1 MTHHLLLAALLL
13 ATALPVTAGDIVRRG
28 SGAFPIA
35 SSISVPPGAE
45 LVFVSGVLA
54 DVADAD
60 APPGSIERLGDTATQ
75 TRSVLGKIARELEA
89 AGLGLHDVVKMTVF
103 LMGDPARDGAM
114 DFAGMMQA
122 YREFFGTDA
131 QPKLPARTALQ
142 VAALPLPG
150 ALVEIEVIAAR
161 VPAKD

>member
-1 MTHHLLLAALLL
+1 MTQRLFLATLLL
-13 ATALPVTAGDIVRRG
+13 ATALPVAAGDIARRG
-28 SGAFPIA
+28 GTAFPIA
-35 SSISVPPGAE
+35 SSVSVPPGAE
-45 LVFVSGVLA
+45 LVFVSGMLA
-54 DVADAD
+54 DVAKAD

-89 AGLGLHDVVKMTVF
+89 AGLGLGDVVKMTVF

-122 YREFFGTDA
+122 YREFFGTEA
-131 QPKLPARTALQ
+131 QPRLPARTALQ

-161 VPAKD
+161 LPAKD